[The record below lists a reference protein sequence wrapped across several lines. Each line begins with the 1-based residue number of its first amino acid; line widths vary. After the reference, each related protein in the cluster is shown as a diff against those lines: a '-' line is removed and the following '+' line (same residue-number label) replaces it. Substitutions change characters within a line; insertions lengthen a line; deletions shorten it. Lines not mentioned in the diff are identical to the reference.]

1 MTEAEK
7 IAAAVARR
15 AAGIAAA
22 GSKAAWIAGLLS
34 ATVERVVGDD
44 TGTTVDAEV
53 SADAPEVAG
62 GVVKAISPQVVV
74 SVRGRFVCP
83 VAKASGSAVVVG
95 LPVLAVRLGAAVVVF
110 PVEVL

>member
-7 IAAAVARR
+7 IAAAIARR

-22 GSKAAWIAGLLS
+22 GSKAAWIAELLA
-34 ATVERVVGDD
+34 ATVERVVDDD
-44 TGTTVDAEV
+44 TGTTVDVEV
-53 SADAPEVAG
+53 SSDAPEVAG

>member
-7 IAAAVARR
+7 IAAAIARR

-34 ATVERVVGDD
+34 AAVERVVDDD
-44 TGTTVDAEV
+44 TGVTVDAEV
-53 SADAPEVAG
+53 SADDLRVAG
-62 GVVKAISPQVVV
+62 GVVVETTPQVVV
-74 SVRGRFVCP
+74 RVKGRYVCP
-83 VAKASGSAVVVG
+83 VGKASGSTITVGVRVLVVQIAGAVVVI
-95 LPVLAVRLGAAVVVF
+95 

>member
-15 AAGIAAA
+15 ADGIAAA
-22 GSKAAWIAGLLS
+22 GSKAAWVAGLLS
-34 ATVERVVGDD
+34 ATVERVVDDD
-44 TGTTVDAEV
+44 TGITVDAEV
-53 SADAPEVAG
+53 SSDAPEVAG
-62 GVVKAISPQVVV
+62 GVVVETTPQVVV
-74 SVRGRFVCP
+74 RVKGRYVCP

-95 LPVLAVRLGAAVVVF
+95 SPVLAVRLGAAVVVF

>member
-15 AAGIAAA
+15 ADGIAAA
-22 GSKAAWIAGLLS
+22 GSKAAWVAGLLS
-34 ATVERVVGDD
+34 ATVERVVDGD
-44 TGTTVDAEV
+44 TGVTVDAEV
-53 SADAPEVAG
+53 SSDAPEVAG
-62 GVVKAISPQVVV
+62 GVVKAVSPQVVV

-83 VAKASGSAVVVG
+83 VAKASGSPITVG
-95 LPVLAVRLGAAVVVF
+95 GRVLAVRLGAAVVVF

>member
-22 GSKAAWIAGLLS
+22 GSKAAWIAELLS
-34 ATVERVVGDD
+34 ATVERVVDDD
-44 TGTTVDAEV
+44 TGTAVDVEV
-53 SADAPEVAG
+53 SSDEPEVAG

>member
-7 IAAAVARR
+7 IAAAIARR

-22 GSKAAWIAGLLS
+22 GSKAAWIAELLA
-34 ATVERVVGDD
+34 ATVERVVDDD
-44 TGTTVDAEV
+44 TGTAVDVEV
-53 SADAPEVAG
+53 SSDAPEVAG